1 MTITGATGNGTALT
15 GLTITGNDIS
25 LGNIGGAAAGVSGAT
40 SVTAADGAGPDAG
53 SITLTGTTYNQNQL
67 TLNAGAAT
75 NAVQVAGGAAAALTT
90 ITTSGDTVTVTGA
103 VDLNARGLTVDST
116 AAGGSA
122 AGANIS
128 FNQTIDGAGAL
139 TPDGRHAGRRDDH
152 GATGNGTALT
162 GLTITGNDIS
172 LGNIGGAAAGVSG
185 ATSVTAADGAGPDA
199 GSITL
204 TGTTYNQNQLTL
216 NAGAA
221 TNAVQVAGGAAAAL
235 TTITTSGD
243 TVTVTGAVDLNA
255 RGLTVDSTAAG
266 GSAAGANISFNQTID
281 GAGALT
287 LTGGTLGD
295 VTITGATG
303 NGTALTGLTI
313 TGNDISLG
321 NIGGAAA
328 GVSGATSVTAA
339 DGAGPDAGSITLT
352 GTTYN
357 QNQLTLNAGAATN
370 AVQVAGGAA
379 AALTTIT
386 TSGDTVTVTGAVDLN
401 ARGLTV
407 DSTAAGGSAAGAN
420 ISFNQTID
428 GAGALT
434 LTGGTL
440 GDVTIT
446 GATGNGT
453 ALTGLTITGNDISLG
468 NIGGAAAGVS
478 GATSVTAADGAGP
491 DAGSI
496 TLTGTTYNQNQLT
509 LNAGA
514 ATNAVQVAGGAAAAL
529 TTITT
534 SGDTVT
540 VTGAVDLNAR
550 GLTVDSTAAGGS
562 AAGRQH
568 QLQPDH

>member
-1 MTITGATGNGTALT
+1 M
-15 GLTITGNDIS
+15 
-25 LGNIGGAAAGVSGAT
+25 
-40 SVTAADGAGPDAG
+40 PCKW
-53 SITLTGTTYNQNQL
+53 
-67 TLNAGAAT
+67 
-75 NAVQVAGGAAAALTT
+75 
-90 ITTSGDTVTVTGA
+90 
-103 VDLNARGLTVDST
+103 
-116 AAGGSA
+116 
-122 AGANIS
+122 
-128 FNQTIDGAGAL
+128 
-139 TPDGRHAGRRDDH
+139 P
-152 GATGNGTALT
+152 
-162 GLTITGNDIS
+162 
-172 LGNIGGAAAGVSG
+172 
-185 ATSVTAADGAGPDA
+185 
-199 GSITL
+199 
-204 TGTTYNQNQLTL
+204 
-216 NAGAA
+216 
-221 TNAVQVAGGAAAAL
+221 GGAAAAL

-446 GATGNGT
+446 GRRAT
-453 ALTGLTITGNDISLG
+453 
-468 NIGGAAAGVS
+468 
-478 GATSVTAADGAGP
+478 
-491 DAGSI
+491 
-496 TLTGTTYNQNQLT
+496 
-509 LNAGA
+509 
-514 ATNAVQVAGGAAAAL
+514 
-529 TTITT
+529 
-534 SGDTVT
+534 
-540 VTGAVDLNAR
+540 AR
-550 GLTVDSTAAGGS
+550 
-562 AAGRQH
+562 R
-568 QLQPDH
+568 